1 MASSNPL
8 TPSNSDIS
16 VQILDKIFG
25 AGWQSFGGNPSG
37 FFQSILGVFD
47 SALFAVV
54 AIIGVYSLM
63 MGITE
68 AAHDGVPLGKR
79 YSKWMPFRIVAA
91 GAFLAPVSNGIS
103 IVQAIFLWIAG
114 MGVGLADNV
123 WSTGTQ
129 YLLTSGPAVVYSMD
143 TGTDL
148 AKNALH
154 SLVCQAWVNNN
165 YYYLAQGKQTDQNGN
180 PLASPPS
187 NWITEN
193 PTSGT
198 FTITNPQSSGYG
210 SYFGASPGGSVTTN
224 VTEGISFDGTTGT
237 GIPPQACGAFSYSY
251 DSSTPGSSLMS
262 SAQANALKQML
273 GTLAPLANAIV
284 GTPTAT
290 GTPASGAPTLPDP
303 APLFQAVN
311 NYQNAV
317 AKAAASVASQ
327 GSNSAAL
334 NQWQSQAKN
343 GGWLTMGAFYY
354 AFTHQNEALS
364 RLVSRRWSYQG
375 VALDSFA
382 DIPGNGTFSLKNVL
396 SSVDGYTKILDQAG
410 NFAGNPPTPS
420 QMATASGEASNGTS
434 AWGNVLTILSGPM
447 TGLITSF
454 ATMTTENGDPLL
466 TLQSFGN
473 TVIVAGETI
482 LMGSTGLLA
491 AVGAQKG
498 VSNGVS
504 HIPVIGGVIGAV
516 GGAISGAET
525 GVLKIVVPVILMIS
539 VPLIVLGAGLAYIT
553 PTLPFIYITFGTL
566 WWVLFLIE
574 GMVAIPLWGIAHA
587 QPEGE
592 GFLSQEARTGYLHLL
607 HIFLKP
613 VFMVFGFFASFM
625 LLEAL
630 MTLVTNGF
638 GSMVSGITA
647 GSFTGIVGMISLLV
661 ILNILVAGSMALVFQ
676 QTLLRFDRWIVSW
689 VGIHAPEDPGAPQ
702 VDHHGGISTLGQM
715 GSTGVGSYSGVLAG
729 NIEAKEREERE
740 SAQKSSAGA
749 GDQAG
754 QGGKDGSAVSAAKK
768 GDGAGNLNDPAQS
781 QGG

>member
-1 MASSNPL
+1 MAGSNPL
-8 TPSNSDIS
+8 TPSNSDLS
-16 VQILDKIFG
+16 VQLLDKILG

-47 SALFAVV
+47 SALFTIVAVI
-54 AIIGVYSLM
+54 AIYSLM

-103 IVQAIFLWIAG
+103 IVQAVFLWIAG
-114 MGVGLADNV
+114 MGIGLADQV
-123 WSTGTQ
+123 WTTGTQ
-129 YLLTSGPAVVYSMD
+129 YLITSGPAVVYSME
-143 TGTDL
+143 TGTEL

-165 YYYLAQGKQTDQNGN
+165 YYYLAQGKQVDLNGN
-180 PLASPPS
+180 PLAPPPP
-187 NWITEN
+187 NWIREN

-198 FTITNPQSSGYG
+198 FTITNPSQTGYG

-237 GIPPQACGAFSYSY
+237 GLPPQACGAFSYGY

-273 GTLAPLANAIV
+273 STLVPLANAIV
-284 GTPTAT
+284 GTPTAS
-290 GTPASGAPTLPDP
+290 GTPASGAPTMPDP
-303 APLFQAVN
+303 SPLFQAVN

-327 GSNSAAL
+327 GSNASSLSA
-334 NQWQSQAKN
+334 WQSQAQT

-364 RLVSRRWSYQG
+364 RLVSRKWSYQG
-375 VALDSFA
+375 VAVDSFA

-410 NFAGNPPTPS
+410 NFAGNPPTAA

-434 AWGNVLTILSGPM
+434 GWGKVLSILSGPM

-466 TLQSFGN
+466 TLQSYGN
-473 TVIVAGETI
+473 TIITAGETI
-482 LMGSTGLLA
+482 LVGSSALLA

-516 GGAISGAET
+516 GGAISGAES
-525 GVLKIVVPVILMIS
+525 GVLKIVVPVILMIA

-553 PTLPFIYITFGTL
+553 PALPFLYITFGTL

-574 GMVAIPLWGIAHA
+574 GLVAIPLWGIAHA
-587 QPEGE
+587 NPEGE
-592 GFLSQEARTGYLHLL
+592 GFLSQEARTGYLHVL

-613 VFMVFGFFASFM
+613 AFMVFGFFASFM
-625 LLEAL
+625 IIEAL

-638 GSMVSGITA
+638 GAMVSGLTA
-647 GSFTGIVGMISLLV
+647 GSFTGIVGMISLLF
-661 ILNILVAGSMALVFQ
+661 ILNVIVGGGMALVFQ
-676 QTLLRFDRWIVSW
+676 QTLLRFDHWIVSW
-689 VGIHAPEDPGAPQ
+689 VGLHAPDAPVPQ
-702 VDHHGGISTLGQM
+702 VDHHAGISTLGQM
-715 GSTGVGSYSGVLAG
+715 GSTGVGAYSGTIAG
-729 NIEAKEREERE
+729 NIEAKEREERA
-740 SAQKSSAGA
+740 SAQKSSAGS
-749 GDQAG
+749 GDHAG
-754 QGGKDGSAVSAAKK
+754 QGGRESTNESMRSKPDG
-768 GDGAGNLNDPAQS
+768 GGNLNESAQG
-781 QGG
+781 QD